1 MKIEDMLMKALTQ
14 YDNNRA
20 RSQQKELGVSS
31 IGGCRRKVWFN
42 LNDYPKTN
50 ETLRLPA
57 MMGTAIHKLI
67 EDAITAEDWD
77 NNYQLEREVVYNGL
91 MGHVD
96 LYIPSVG
103 AVVDWKTTKKAGLDY
118 FPKLNQRWQVQLYG
132 YLLSKN
138 GEDVKTVTL
147 VAIPRDG
154 DERQIK
160 IHTEEYNEA
169 IALEALAWLEEV
181 RNSKDVPAPENFPAF
196 CSLYCPYYGE
206 NCGGKGKAEA
216 VATLTDEQVITAA
229 EDYVALAKQIKELE
243 AKQDSAKAALEN
255 VDGVTPSGITVKWS
269 QVAGRTS
276 VDKEAVEKALG
287 YVPEKQGEPSMRLAV
302 K

>member
-1 MKIEDMLMKALTQ
+1 MLMKALTQ

-31 IGGCRRKVWFN
+31 IGGCRRKVWFT
-42 LNDYPKTN
+42 LNGYEKVNPTIK
-50 ETLRLPA
+50 LPA
-57 MMGTAIHKLI
+57 LMGTAIHKMI
-67 EDAITAEDWD
+67 EEAITEDDWD
-77 NNYQLEREVVYNGL
+77 NNYELEREVEYGGL
-91 MGHVD
+91 KGHID
-96 LYIPSVG
+96 LFIPSIG

-138 GEDVKTVTL
+138 GSEVKTVTL

-169 IALEALAWLEEV
+169 IALEALAWLE
-181 RNSKDVPAPENFPAF
+181 DVKNRTEIPEPENYANF
-196 CSLYCPYYGE
+196 CALYCSYYGKD
-206 NCGGKGKAEA
+206 CGGKGKEQA
-216 VATLTDEQVITAA
+216 VVTLNDEQVISAA
-229 EDYVALAKQIKELE
+229 EDYISLGKKIKELE

-255 VDGVTPSGITVKWS
+255 VSGTTPSGITVKWS

-287 YVPEKQGEPSMRLAV
+287 FIPEKVGEPTMRLAV